1 MLHIK
6 KKRLDISSSFSSY
19 LKALEEQILQ
29 YSSYPYGDYYD
40 DYDDYY
46 GDCLPFYD
54 VYGCGSMITERKTSC
69 IDSVC
74 HKSTERIKSNKRG
87 HRGSKRGR
95 CIPLYNDTLCDSD
108 EVTIYFY
115 RDINNPDT
123 KEIFYNLY
131 EFNEFLE
138 SEGIFV
144 SKYETKQLMNRS
156 ISHCCI
162 DPAFVGIKSEP
173 WLISD
178 SSLGSLVWQ
187 VCGSNDDISA
197 YNASMNSEDLPF

>member
-6 KKRLDISSSFSSY
+6 KKRLDISSSFLSY
-19 LKALEEQILQ
+19 LQALEEKIRQ
-29 YSSYPYGDYYD
+29 YTGYNYAGYYD

-46 GDCLPFYD
+46 GDCLPLYD
-54 VYGCGSMITERKTSC
+54 DYPCGSMTTHRKTSC
-69 IDSVC
+69 IDSVSP
-74 HKSTERIKSNKRG
+74 KSTERITSNKRG
-87 HRGSKRGR
+87 HRGKKHGR
-95 CIPLYNDTLCDSD
+95 CVPLYDDVLCDSD

-144 SKYETKQLMNRS
+144 SKYETKQIMNRS

-197 YNASMNSEDLPF
+197 YNASMNSDDLPF